1 MKKVFLAIALC
12 AIMLAG
18 CDPRPKPNT
27 VPREPQERPAIGWD
41 NVMYERFELDGH
53 TYIKFYQGIS
63 GYHECAG
70 YEHDPECLRRDLK
83 EWGYGAE

>member
-1 MKKVFLAIALC
+1 MKKVLLAVALC
-12 AIMLAG
+12 AIMLVACEPAERG
-18 CDPRPKPNT
+18 QR
-27 VPREPQERPAIGWD
+27 VRSPQEYPGIGYD
-41 NVMYERFELDGH
+41 NVKYERFELDGH

-63 GYHECAG
+63 GYHDCTG

>member
-1 MKKVFLAIALC
+1 MKRALLLVALC
-12 AIMLAG
+12 AVVLVACEPAERG
-18 CDPRPKPNT
+18 QR
-27 VPREPQERPAIGWD
+27 VRLPQEYPSIGYD
-41 NVMYERFELDGH
+41 NVKYERFEMDGH

>member
-12 AIMLAG
+12 AVMLASCEPAG
-18 CDPRPKPNT
+18 RGRRTTTLQEYPNFGYENT
-27 VPREPQERPAIGWD
+27 
-41 NVMYERFELDGH
+41 MYERFELDGH